1 MAAPTEGR
9 PAPVPFLPSLRGVI
23 AAALLTIT
31 VWVGA
36 LVGLVLVV
44 QALSR
49 VSWLHAM
56 VAATVAGLPVVG
68 LLSLRWL
75 HQALRLRAAVTDD
88 VLERRYHGRRGVW
101 TADGGSSALRPVGAS
116 PADVVARTGNLL
128 AALLEVPSVR
138 IFSGVGPASADAVP
152 VSHAVAAGRVVV
164 LVESVAWPAG
174 RYDLDAQG
182 RVISDGMWIG
192 QSVAPLMRTVA
203 AWRAALPRSHRVS
216 ALVVVHAS
224 DGGTVQ
230 LAPRRFADVALVDA
244 AGCRDEIR
252 AALPARPAVS
262 RHTMA
267 ALLAAVRS

>member
-9 PAPVPFLPSLRGVI
+9 PVPFLPNLRSIV
-23 AAALLTIT
+23 AAALLTIA
-31 VWVGA
+31 VWGAA

-44 QALSR
+44 QTLSR
-49 VSWLHAM
+49 VSWLHAV
-56 VAATVAGLPVVG
+56 VAAGVTGLPVVG

-75 HQALRLRAAVTDD
+75 RQALRLRAAVADD
-88 VLERRYHGRRGVW
+88 VLTRRYHGRRGVGS
-101 TADGGSSALRPVGAS
+101 AEPGSSALRPVGARA
-116 PADVVARTGNLL
+116 ADVVAWTGGVL

-138 IFSGVGPASADAVP
+138 IVSGVGPASADAVP
-152 VSHAVAAGRVVV
+152 VSHAVAAGRVLV
-164 LVESVAWPAG
+164 LVESVAWPGG

-203 AWRAALPRSHRVS
+203 AWRALLPRSHRVS

-224 DGGTVQ
+224 DGGPVQ

-244 AGCRDEIR
+244 DGCRDEIR
-252 AALPARPAVS
+252 AVLPARPSVS

-267 ALLAAVRS
+267 ALLSAVRA